1 MTKLSKK
8 QMQSKRKPIK
18 LRRGGVVMLARD
30 CSVTEKTVRRALN
43 WYTDSDTQNLI
54 RKRAS
59 DLGLIR
65 RF

>member
-1 MTKLSKK
+1 
-8 QMQSKRKPIK
+8 MQSKRKPIK

-59 DLGLIR
+59 DLGCNY
-65 RF
+65 

>member
-1 MTKLSKK
+1 MR
-8 QMQSKRKPIK
+8 SKRKPIK
-18 LRRGGVVMLARD
+18 LRLGGIKLLAED

-43 WYTDSDTQNLI
+43 WYADTDTQNLI